1 MLPPRIDSLRVA
13 SWRAQVPLGL
23 CLVLIVVLA
32 YMVFQPFLLTF
43 VVAGSVAL
51 LLAPLQRK
59 LTARLGGRRS
69 ISAGL
74 IVLSCT
80 VVLLI
85 PTLTYAT
92 LLTQQAI
99 AFIDWLRPQLQTSA
113 LERLWRETLPAR
125 YPLVATLVRESVGA
139 GGSGSMPTT
148 SSVLTGVAGQAN
160 HFAQVALT
168 SIASAVFDATLFLM
182 MLFFLLRDGAE
193 FREILRGISPLN
205 RGQETDLIDHL
216 TNTVRGVL
224 QSMIIVPLIQGAI
237 AFPMFWALGLPSSLL
252 WSVMVVLA
260 ALIPLLGSPLAWI
273 PAAIYFFFIGAT
285 GKGIAMVLYGTF
297 VISMIDNIIKPLILK
312 GSAQIHT
319 MFGFLAILGGLY
331 AFGPKGLL
339 VGPVVLSLILS
350 AYRIYRYD
358 ILRWRE
364 DASASLPPTQ
374 LAG

>member
-1 MLPPRIDSLRVA
+1 MLPPRLEGLRAA

-23 CLVLIVVLA
+23 CLALIVMLA
-32 YMVFQPFLLTF
+32 FLVFQPFLLTF
-43 VVAGSVAL
+43 AVSGSVAL
-51 LLAPLQRK
+51 LLAPLQRN

-69 ISAGL
+69 LSAGL
-74 IVLSCT
+74 IVLLCT

-85 PTLTYAT
+85 PVLTYGT
-92 LLTQQAI
+92 LITQQAI
-99 AFIDWLRPQLQTSA
+99 AFIDWLRPQLEPAS
-113 LERLWRETLPAR
+113 LEKLWRETLPAR
-125 YPLVATLVRESVGA
+125 YPMLAALLRVSA
-139 GGSGSMPTT
+139 GGGGSMPTT
-148 SSVLTGVAGQAN
+148 SSVLTGLAGQAN

-168 SIASAVFDATLFLM
+168 RLAETVFDATLFLM

-193 FREILRGISPLN
+193 FREVLRGISPLN
-205 RGQETDLIDHL
+205 RGQEVDLIDHL

-237 AFPMFWALGLPSSLL
+237 AFPMFWALGLPSPLL
-252 WSVMVVLA
+252 WSVMVVLC

-273 PAAIYFFFIGAT
+273 PAALYCFLLGAT
-285 GKGIAMVLYGTF
+285 GKGIAMVVYGTL
-297 VISMIDNIIKPLILK
+297 VISMVDNILKPLILK

-319 MFGFLAILGGLY
+319 MFGFLSILGGLY
-331 AFGPKGLL
+331 AFGPKGLI

-358 ILRWRE
+358 ILRWRD
-364 DASASLPPTQ
+364 DASASVPPTQ